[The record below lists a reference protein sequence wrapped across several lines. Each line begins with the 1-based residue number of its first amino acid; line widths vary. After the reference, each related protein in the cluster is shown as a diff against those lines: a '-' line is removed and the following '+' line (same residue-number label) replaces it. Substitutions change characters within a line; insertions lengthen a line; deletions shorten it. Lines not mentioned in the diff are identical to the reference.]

1 MERAKRN
8 PRVMIRRELLLVE
21 IERRCP
27 KCETRA
33 RTGLT
38 KDEAFA
44 YQKFYCERCE
54 EWTPDALTERDVPE
68 WWEELTIR
76 SLAASERGGSADGT
90 DESYEPSA
98 TVLRLNQ
105 DARRAGKRFED
116 IGEDTTAAAAAA
128 GDRRTEEV

>member
-1 MERAKRN
+1 MERAKTN

-21 IERRCP
+21 IERHCP
-27 KCETRA
+27 KCEART

-38 KDEAFA
+38 KDEALA

-76 SLAASERGGSADGT
+76 TLGASERGGNAGGA

-105 DARRAGKRFED
+105 DVRRAGKRFED
-116 IGEDTTAAAAAA
+116 ISEDTTAAAT
-128 GDRRTEEV
+128 GDRRAEEV